1 MYNLKIACLST
12 KDPRLDYIFH
22 LQIEDDSQA
31 DSVIAD
37 INSNIRDCYLEL
49 ISIEPENTRS

>member
-1 MYNLKIACLST
+1 MCNLKIACLST
-12 KDPRLDYIFH
+12 KDPRLDYIFNME
-22 LQIEDDSQA
+22 IEDASQA

-37 INSNIRDCYLEL
+37 INSSICDCYLEL